1 MKSDTLP
8 VGCTTALIAAWAP
21 CPERHHPAFPSRTFR
36 VLANPDW
43 SGQTGGMN
51 TTSPRSGTRL
61 YQALAEKIIKLIA
74 TAEFQPGDRL
84 PSERELAAM
93 FHVSR
98 PTVREAIIALEIEGL
113 VEVRLGSGVYVLS
126 KTPTIEGVERDIGA
140 FELTEARR
148 LIEGE
153 AAALA
158 ASNVTDAELV
168 ELERLLSE
176 MEQANTAGPGAGEAV
191 DERFHAYLAGCTH
204 NSAMQAA
211 VEHLWAIRNRSP
223 QCALTFE
230 KSRAKGHKP
239 VIAEHRRVV
248 DAIRKRDP
256 AAARQAMRDHLGR
269 VLEYLLDST
278 ETEAIEEAR
287 TKAAAQRDRFRI
299 SDAI

>member
-1 MKSDTLP
+1 MSL
-8 VGCTTALIAAWAP
+8 
-21 CPERHHPAFPSRTFR
+21 
-36 VLANPDW
+36 
-43 SGQTGGMN
+43 
-51 TTSPRSGTRL
+51 SPTRSGTRL
-61 YQALAEKIIKLIA
+61 YQALAEKIIRFIA
-74 TAEFQPGDRL
+74 SGEFQPGDRL
-84 PSERELAAM
+84 PAERELATM
-93 FHVSR
+93 FQVSR

-126 KTPTIEGVERDIGA
+126 KTPTIKGVERDIGA

-158 ASNVTDAELV
+158 ASNVTGEELTA
-168 ELERLLSE
+168 LEHLLSE
-176 MEQANTAGPGAGEAV
+176 MEQANASGAGEGETV

-211 VEHLWAIRNRSP
+211 VEHLWTIRNRSP

-230 KSRAKGHKP
+230 KSRIKGYKP
-239 VIAEHRRVV
+239 VIEEHRRIL
-248 DAIRKRDP
+248 DALQDHDP

-278 ETEAIEEAR
+278 ESEAIEEAKAR
-287 TKAAAQRDRFRI
+287 AAAQRDRFRI
-299 SDAI
+299 SDAL